1 MSCYRESEINI
12 RYKVK
17 QYQTYQIML
26 VTKNQN
32 MLQALMHLIQLLKDF
47 IALKREVDKLNI
59 NKLVNFPTGFNKV
72 KVKVDD
78 MDIGKLKTV
87 LVVLKS
93 LSNLVDNKLLK
104 TQNSAQQRQK

>member
-1 MSCYRESEINI
+1 MSCYPEPEINI

>member
-1 MSCYRESEINI
+1 
-12 RYKVK
+12 
-17 QYQTYQIML
+17 
-26 VTKNQN
+26 

>member
-1 MSCYRESEINI
+1 MNCYRESEINI

-17 QYQTYQIML
+17 QCQTYQIML

>member
-1 MSCYRESEINI
+1 M
-12 RYKVK
+12 
-17 QYQTYQIML
+17 
-26 VTKNQN
+26 
-32 MLQALMHLIQLLKDF
+32 
-47 IALKREVDKLNI
+47 KREVDKLNI

-93 LSNLVDNKLLK
+93 LSHLVDNKLLK

>member
-17 QYQTYQIML
+17 EYQTYQIML

>member
-47 IALKREVDKLNI
+47 ITLKREVDKLNI

>member
-104 TQNSAQQRQK
+104 TRNSAQQRQK

>member
-1 MSCYRESEINI
+1 MSCYPEPEINI

-32 MLQALMHLIQLLKDF
+32 MLQTLIHLIQLLKDF
-47 IALKREVDKLNI
+47 IALKREADKLNI
-59 NKLVNFPTGFNKV
+59 NKLVNFPTGFDKV

-78 MDIGKLKTV
+78 TDIGKLKTV

>member
-1 MSCYRESEINI
+1 M
-12 RYKVK
+12 
-17 QYQTYQIML
+17 
-26 VTKNQN
+26 
-32 MLQALMHLIQLLKDF
+32 
-47 IALKREVDKLNI
+47 KREVDKLNI

-78 MDIGKLKTV
+78 MDIGKSKTV

>member
-104 TQNSAQQRQK
+104 TQNSARQRQK

>member
-17 QYQTYQIML
+17 QCQTYQIML

>member
-1 MSCYRESEINI
+1 M
-12 RYKVK
+12 K
-17 QYQTYQIML
+17 
-26 VTKNQN
+26 
-32 MLQALMHLIQLLKDF
+32 H
-47 IALKREVDKLNI
+47 EVDKLNI

>member
-1 MSCYRESEINI
+1 M
-12 RYKVK
+12 
-17 QYQTYQIML
+17 
-26 VTKNQN
+26 
-32 MLQALMHLIQLLKDF
+32 
-47 IALKREVDKLNI
+47 KREVDKLNI